1 MNMAQ
6 RMGNRTRGA
15 GILLA
20 TGGVLFILSFGLEA
34 IGLVRPEREGQGV
47 VNFPLYAFLTG
58 LMVVASGLLGVGLW
72 RMRTWASGIGRIGR
86 VGLYVCIAS
95 FAGFGLT
102 ALTLFISAVQT
113 AQPPGYTFV
122 FFALGLLFSVIGP
135 ILLGTGLRHVGWL
148 GPGRLLPFAVALGTI
163 LAFVPTDPWHD
174 IGLLILGLSWS
185 GLGSL
190 MLLRKPAVGSAVR

>member
-6 RMGNRTRGA
+6 RMGNRTRGT

-20 TGGVLFILSFGLEA
+20 TGGVLFVLSFGLEA
-34 IGLVRPEREGQGV
+34 IGLVRPEGEGQA
-47 VNFPLYAFLTG
+47 VNFFLPG
-58 LMVVASGLLGVGLW
+58 LMVVAAVLLGVGLW
-72 RMRTWASGIGRIGR
+72 HMRTWASGIGRVGR
-86 VGLYVCIAS
+86 AGLYVCIAS

-102 ALTLFISAVQT
+102 SLTLFLSAVQT

-135 ILLGTGLRHVGWL
+135 ILLGTGLRRVGWL
-148 GPGRLLPFAVALGTI
+148 GPGRLLPFAVAAGAI
-163 LAFVPTDPWHD
+163 LALVVTDGWHD

-190 MLLRKPAVGSAVR
+190 MLLRRPAVGSAVR